1 MKKIELLAPAGS
13 ELAFRAAIENGAD
26 AVYLGTENFSARHYA
41 ENFKMD
47 TLPDIIKEA
56 HKRQVKVYLTV
67 NTLLND
73 DELKFYPDY
82 LYKAAQ
88 AGVDALIVQDW
99 GVINLTRSLL
109 PEMPLHGSTQMTV
122 NNSAGAKYLEK
133 KGFKRV
139 VLARET
145 SLEEVKQIN
154 KATALEMEIFAHG
167 ALCVSYSG
175 ICYLSSMLGGRSGNR
190 GKCAQPCRH
199 EYEFL
204 EEKEKRLLSTKD
216 IRMIEFIPE
225 IVKTG
230 ARSIKIEGRMKQPEY
245 VAVVINNYRKAIDS
259 YYENPNDFFID
270 EEVIRELDQSFN
282 RGTSSGHYFGKL
294 SKDGMSWEKQTDEG
308 LPGGKVVS
316 FRAGKVHV
324 KLSEDINLGDSFT
337 IESYEGPQS
346 GESKVSGKKGETVEI
361 PFKGR
366 PRIGEILYKTK
377 DNLIQKKARDTFTS
391 SRVTNKKYIDIAI
404 SVKEGENISY
414 KVTDEEGYSVEGQ
427 GTILAEKALKRPLSE
442 ETIYEQLSRL
452 GNTPFEIRD
461 LQANISGEVIVPL
474 RELNNIRK
482 DFTEKLEKTYLDEFS
497 GIKVLDYKD
506 FIAKIP
512 TLTERDEKKIK
523 KVSVSVSSLEALN
536 AALEGKADI
545 IYLYLETLRN
555 FKMIT
560 KEDIVEAIE
569 TCKDKC
575 ELNFI
580 LPGIIKEEKLEYYSK
595 LVKEIIQEGGKAF
608 SGANPLAL
616 KILDGMSSHITG
628 EYSLNI
634 FNSYALNFFEK
645 EGLNR
650 ITLSPEL
657 TLEQIEKIYKS
668 EIEKEV
674 LIQGNFPLMTT
685 DYCLLESSGYCMKKN
700 QSLEISCKDI
710 LYIKDRKEFNM
721 PLAFDY
727 NCKMYL
733 YNVKELSLYRDME
746 KIAKSN
752 IDVFR
757 IEGRTDSA
765 KNILIKTK
773 MYKDQVELYNNRGNV
788 KITREN
794 IEKMASLSPAGLT
807 AGHLFRGVE

>member
-270 EEVIRELDQSFN
+270 EEVIRELEQSFN

-608 SGANPLAL
+608 SGANPSAL